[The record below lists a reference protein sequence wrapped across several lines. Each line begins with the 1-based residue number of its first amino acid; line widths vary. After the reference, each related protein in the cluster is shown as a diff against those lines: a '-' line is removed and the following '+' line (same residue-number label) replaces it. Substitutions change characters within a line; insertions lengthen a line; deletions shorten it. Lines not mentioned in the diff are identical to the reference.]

1 MGRRQQP
8 PQLQHSTK
16 RDRLR
21 KRGGRI
27 EASRRTSATTI
38 ALLLLLALGLVCA
51 PAAGAA
57 SRTPLFG
64 LSWLAPSPADGKSFT
79 VSVGDT
85 LSVSLVAGNGATTTR
100 IEGRRLPLGAALAST
115 PGRPGSAVLT
125 WTPTAAQLGTH
136 VFVFV
141 GASLSGAVVTQP
153 RALFVQ
159 VIAGTVPGPNDV
171 TPIGT
176 NGISRW
182 AYIAR
187 PAVAHANPTL
197 DSHALTRLSTIT
209 PDDTQNLVQVLAR
222 VKDAGGRIWYL
233 VRLAILPNDSTGWVL
248 SGALTS
254 FRGVSTYLVVD
265 RQLFTATLY
274 RRGVPIFRTRIG
286 VGKPYW
292 PTPAGDY
299 YVREVFTNF
308 NDPFY
313 GPVAFGTSARS
324 AVLTDWPGGGF
335 IGIHGTN
342 QPQILPGRV
351 SHGCIRV
358 RNGQILR
365 LLGLMPVGTPV
376 AIR

>member
-1 MGRRQQP
+1 
-8 PQLQHSTK
+8 LSK
-16 RDRLR
+16 L
-21 KRGGRI
+21 GGGIR
-27 EASRRTSATTI
+27 AGRRTSATTI
-38 ALLLLLALGLVCA
+38 ALLLVLGLGLVCT

-57 SRTPLFG
+57 SRAPPFG
-64 LSWLAPSPADGKSFT
+64 LSWLAPSPADGKSYI
-79 VSVGDT
+79 VSLGGT
-85 LSVSLVAGNGATTTR
+85 LSVTLAAGNGGTTTR
-100 IEGRRLPLGAALAST
+100 IEGRSLPPGAALAST
-115 PGRPGSAVLT
+115 PGKPGSAVLS

-136 VFVFV
+136 VLVFV

-153 RALFVQ
+153 RAVFVQ
-159 VIAGTVPGPNDV
+159 VVPATFPGPNDV

-176 NGISRW
+176 DGISRW
-182 AYIAR
+182 AYVAR

-209 PDDTQNLVQVLAR
+209 PDETQNLVEVLAR
-222 VKDAGGRIWYL
+222 FKDAGGRIWYL
-233 VRLAILPNDSTGWVL
+233 VRLAILPNNSTGWVL
-248 SGALTS
+248 SSALSS
-254 FRGVSTYLVVD
+254 FRGVATYLVVD

-274 RRGVPIFRTRIG
+274 RRGVPILRIRIG

-358 RNGQILR
+358 KNGQILR

>member
-1 MGRRQQP
+1 
-8 PQLQHSTK
+8 
-16 RDRLR
+16 
-21 KRGGRI
+21 
-27 EASRRTSATTI
+27 
-38 ALLLLLALGLVCA
+38 
-51 PAAGAA
+51 
-57 SRTPLFG
+57 
-64 LSWLAPSPADGKSFT
+64 
-79 VSVGDT
+79 
-85 LSVSLVAGNGATTTR
+85 
-100 IEGRRLPLGAALAST
+100 
-115 PGRPGSAVLT
+115 
-125 WTPTAAQLGTH
+125 
-136 VFVFV
+136 
-141 GASLSGAVVTQP
+141 
-153 RALFVQ
+153 
-159 VIAGTVPGPNDV
+159 
-171 TPIGT
+171 
-176 NGISRW
+176 
-182 AYIAR
+182 
-187 PAVAHANPTL
+187 VAHANPTL

-209 PDDTQNLVQVLAR
+209 PDETQNLVEVLAR
-222 VKDAGGRIWYL
+222 FKDARGRIWYL
-233 VRLAILPNDSTGWVL
+233 VRLAILPNNSTGWVL
-248 SGALTS
+248 SSALSS
-254 FRGVSTYLVVD
+254 FRGVATYLVVD

-274 RRGVPIFRTRIG
+274 RRGVPILRIRIG

-358 RNGQILR
+358 KNGQILR